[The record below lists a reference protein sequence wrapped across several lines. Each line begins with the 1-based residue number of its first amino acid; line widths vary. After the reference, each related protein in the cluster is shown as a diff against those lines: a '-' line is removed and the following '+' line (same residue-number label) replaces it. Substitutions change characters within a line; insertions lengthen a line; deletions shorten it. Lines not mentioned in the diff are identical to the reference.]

1 MARRQLNELCPSTVS
16 NYRSLLRK
24 LWLKSTVGTASKAD
38 LLEIAEL
45 ERLLSIKASE
55 IRGPGRPPKYSTQ
68 AR

>member
-1 MARRQLNELCPSTVS
+1 MARRQLNELCLSTIS

-45 ERLLSIKASE
+45 EELLRVKASE
-55 IRGPGRPPKYSTQ
+55 VRGPGRPPKYSTR